1 MEITVESVSNL
12 ERKMTVTVPASEI
25 TPKVEERIK
34 QAASQARIKGFRP
47 GKVPVREVR
56 RRFGEGILQEVA
68 SEVMQESYSNAIT
81 EETLKPAGMPKID
94 DVVIEAD
101 KDLSF
106 SATFEVMPD
115 VVPGDV
121 SSVTVSQP
129 KAEVIASDLDAMV
142 EKLREQRKE
151 YQAVERPAENDDQV
165 TIDFK
170 GTKDGEAFDGG
181 AGEDHQLILGSGSMI
196 PGFEDGIVGMAVGEE
211 KTLSLTFPEQY
222 HAEALAGAD
231 VEFVV
236 SLKGVAEATLPALDD
251 EFFKLFN
258 VEEGGEEAFRA
269 EVQKN
274 MEKELQSAI
283 DNRVKSQVMDGLLEV
298 TEVDVPKA
306 LVDDECGRMR
316 QNMVQQFGG
325 GQQFDENMLPKELFA
340 EEAEKRVRL
349 GLIVNAVV
357 ETESIEADADRVREK
372 IEDIASSYE
381 QPEQLINYY
390 YSNEQALSQVQG
402 LVLEEQ
408 VVATLLEKMTVE
420 TVEMSYEDAIQPPPP
435 PAEETSDDESGVDDA
450 QSSDPDNENTAIKE

>member
-12 ERKMTVTVPASEI
+12 ERKMTVVVPASEI

-34 QAASQARIKGFRP
+34 RAASQARIKGFRP

-81 EETLKPAGMPKID
+81 QETLKPAGMPQID
-94 DVVIEAD
+94 DVVIESD

-106 SATFEVMPD
+106 SATFEVMPE

-121 SSVTVSQP
+121 SGVTVSQP
-129 KAEVIASDLDAMV
+129 KAEVISSDLDAMV

-151 YQAVERPAENDDQV
+151 YQSVERAAQNDDQV
-165 TIDFK
+165 TIDFA
-170 GTKDGEAFDGG
+170 GTKDSEAFDGG
-181 AGEDHQLILGSGSMI
+181 SGEDHQLILGSGSMI
-196 PGFEDGIVGMAVGEE
+196 PGFEDGIVGMVIGEE
-211 KTLSLTFPEQY
+211 KTLSLTFPEEY

-231 VEFVV
+231 VEFLV
-236 SLKGVAEATLPALDD
+236 SLKGVAEPTLPALDE

-269 EVQKN
+269 EVQRN

-298 TEVDVPKA
+298 TEVEVPKA

-408 VVATLLEKMTVE
+408 VVATLLEKMSVE
-420 TVEMSYEDAIQPPPP
+420 TVEMSYEEAIQPPPP
-435 PAEETSDDESGVDDA
+435 AEEDSPDGETGVGDES
-450 QSSDPDNENTAIKE
+450 SSENAAGKD

>member
-12 ERKMTVTVPASEI
+12 ERKMTVVVPASEI

-34 QAASQARIKGFRP
+34 RAASQARIKGFRP

-81 EETLKPAGMPKID
+81 QETLKPAGMPQID
-94 DVVIEAD
+94 DVVIESD

-106 SATFEVMPD
+106 SATFEVMPE

-121 SSVTVSQP
+121 SGVTVSQP
-129 KAEVIASDLDAMV
+129 KAEVISSDLDAMV

-151 YQAVERPAENDDQV
+151 YQSVERAAQNDDQV
-165 TIDFK
+165 TIDFA
-170 GTKDGEAFDGG
+170 GTKDSEAFDGG
-181 AGEDHQLILGSGSMI
+181 SGEDHQLILGSGSMI
-196 PGFEDGIVGMAVGEE
+196 PGFEDGIVGMVIGEE
-211 KTLSLTFPEQY
+211 KTLSLTFPEEY

-231 VEFVV
+231 VEFLV
-236 SLKGVAEATLPALDD
+236 SLKGVAEPTLPALDE

-269 EVQKN
+269 EVQRN

-298 TEVDVPKA
+298 TEVEVPKA

-408 VVATLLEKMTVE
+408 VVATLLEKMSVE
-420 TVEMSYEDAIQPPPP
+420 TVEMSYEEAIQPPPP
-435 PAEETSDDESGVDDA
+435 AEEDSPDGETGVGDES
-450 QSSDPDNENTAIKE
+450 SSENAAGKG

>member
-12 ERKMTVTVPASEI
+12 ERKMMVVVPASEI

-34 QAASQARIKGFRP
+34 QAAAQARIKGFRP

-68 SEVMQESYSNAIT
+68 SELMQESYSNAIT
-81 EETLKPAGMPKID
+81 QETLKPAGMPQID
-94 DVVIEAD
+94 DVVIESD

-106 SATFEVMPD
+106 SATFEVMPE

-121 SSVTVSQP
+121 SGVTVSQP
-129 KAEVIASDLDAMV
+129 KAEVISSDLDAMV

-151 YQAVERPAENDDQV
+151 YQSVERAAQNDDQV
-165 TIDFK
+165 TIDFA
-170 GTKDGEAFDGG
+170 GTKDSEAFDGG
-181 AGEDHQLILGSGSMI
+181 SGEDHQLILGSGSMI
-196 PGFEDGIVGMAVGEE
+196 PGFEDGIVGMLIGDE

-231 VEFVV
+231 VEFLV
-236 SLKGVAEATLPALDD
+236 SLKGVAEPTLPALDE

-298 TEVDVPKA
+298 TEVEVPKA

-390 YSNEQALSQVQG
+390 HSNEQALSQVQG

-420 TVEMSYEDAIQPPPP
+420 TVEMSYEEAIQPPPP
-435 PAEETSDDESGVDDA
+435 AEEEAAPDGETDVGDES
-450 QSSDPDNENTAIKE
+450 SSENAAGKD

>member
-12 ERKMTVTVPASEI
+12 ERKMTVTVPMSEI

-34 QAASQARIKGFRP
+34 SRFASSNSKGFRP

-222 HAEALAGAD
+222 HAEAGWC
-231 VEFVV
+231 
-236 SLKGVAEATLPALDD
+236 GRRIRRYAEGSRRSALPALDD

-269 EVQKN
+269 EVKKHG
-274 MEKELQSAI
+274 E
-283 DNRVKSQVMDGLLEV
+283 G
-298 TEVDVPKA
+298 TPK
-306 LVDDECGRMR
+306 RHR
-316 QNMVQQFGG
+316 
-325 GQQFDENMLPKELFA
+325 
-340 EEAEKRVRL
+340 
-349 GLIVNAVV
+349 
-357 ETESIEADADRVREK
+357 
-372 IEDIASSYE
+372 
-381 QPEQLINYY
+381 
-390 YSNEQALSQVQG
+390 
-402 LVLEEQ
+402 
-408 VVATLLEKMTVE
+408 
-420 TVEMSYEDAIQPPPP
+420 
-435 PAEETSDDESGVDDA
+435 
-450 QSSDPDNENTAIKE
+450 

>member
-34 QAASQARIKGFRP
+34 QAASQAQIKGFRP
-47 GKVPVREVR
+47 GKVPIREVR

-170 GTKDGEAFDGG
+170 GTKNGEAFDGG

-236 SLKGVAEATLPALDD
+236 TLKGVAEATLPALDD

-298 TEVDVPKA
+298 TEVDVPNA

-450 QSSDPDNENTAIKE
+450 SSREPDNENAASKE

>member
-1 MEITVESVSNL
+1 
-12 ERKMTVTVPASEI
+12 
-25 TPKVEERIK
+25 
-34 QAASQARIKGFRP
+34 
-47 GKVPVREVR
+47 
-56 RRFGEGILQEVA
+56 
-68 SEVMQESYSNAIT
+68 MQESYSNAIT
-81 EETLKPAGMPKID
+81 QETLKPAGMPQID
-94 DVVIEAD
+94 DVVIESD

-106 SATFEVMPD
+106 SATFEVMPE

-121 SSVTVSQP
+121 SGVTVSQP
-129 KAEVIASDLDAMV
+129 KAEVISSDLDAMV

-151 YQAVERPAENDDQV
+151 YQSVERAAQNDDQV
-165 TIDFK
+165 TIDFA
-170 GTKDGEAFDGG
+170 GTKDGEGFDGG
-181 AGEDHQLILGSGSMI
+181 SGEDHQLILGSGSMI
-196 PGFEDGIVGMAVGEE
+196 PGFEDGIVGMVIGEE
-211 KTLSLTFPEQY
+211 KTLSLTFPEEY

-231 VEFVV
+231 VEFLV
-236 SLKGVAEATLPALDD
+236 SLKGVAEPTLPALDE

-269 EVQKN
+269 EVQRN

-298 TEVDVPKA
+298 TEVEVPKA

-357 ETESIEADADRVREK
+357 ETEAIEADADRVREK

-408 VVATLLEKMTVE
+408 VVATLLEKMSVE
-420 TVEMSYEDAIQPPPP
+420 TVEMSYEEAIQPPPP
-435 PAEETSDDESGVDDA
+435 AEEETRTMSQTLMTRHPVSQITRTRLVK
-450 QSSDPDNENTAIKE
+450 NE

>member
-1 MEITVESVSNL
+1 M
-12 ERKMTVTVPASEI
+12 
-25 TPKVEERIK
+25 
-34 QAASQARIKGFRP
+34 
-47 GKVPVREVR
+47 R

-81 EETLKPAGMPKID
+81 QETLKPAGMPQID
-94 DVVIEAD
+94 DVVIESD

-106 SATFEVMPD
+106 SATFEVMPE

-121 SSVTVSQP
+121 SGVTVSQP
-129 KAEVIASDLDAMV
+129 KAEVISSDLDAMV

-151 YQAVERPAENDDQV
+151 YQSVERAAQNDDQV
-165 TIDFK
+165 TIDFA
-170 GTKDGEAFDGG
+170 GTKDSEAFDGG
-181 AGEDHQLILGSGSMI
+181 SGEDHQLILGSGSMI
-196 PGFEDGIVGMAVGEE
+196 PGFEDGIVGMVIGEE
-211 KTLSLTFPEQY
+211 KTLSLTFPEEY

-231 VEFVV
+231 VEFLV
-236 SLKGVAEATLPALDD
+236 SLKGIAEPTLPALDE

-269 EVQKN
+269 EVQRN

-298 TEVDVPKA
+298 TEVEVPKA

-325 GQQFDENMLPKELFA
+325 GQQFDENTLPKELFA

-357 ETESIEADADRVREK
+357 ETEAIEADADRVREK

-408 VVATLLEKMTVE
+408 VVATLLEKMSVE
-420 TVEMSYEDAIQPPPP
+420 TVEMSYEEAIQPPPP
-435 PAEETSDDESGVDDA
+435 AEEEDSPDGETGVGDES
-450 QSSDPDNENTAIKE
+450 SS

>member
-34 QAASQARIKGFRP
+34 RAASQARIKGFRP

-211 KTLSLTFPEQY
+211 KALSLTFPEQY

-236 SLKGVAEATLPALDD
+236 SLKGVAEATLPTLDD
-251 EFFKLFN
+251 EFFELFN
-258 VEEGGEEAFRA
+258 VEAGGEEAFRA

-450 QSSDPDNENTAIKE
+450 SPSEADNENTTSKE

>member
-12 ERKMTVTVPASEI
+12 ERKMTVVVPASEI

-34 QAASQARIKGFRP
+34 RAASQARIKGFRP

-81 EETLKPAGMPKID
+81 QETLKPAGMPQID
-94 DVVIEAD
+94 DVVIESD

-106 SATFEVMPD
+106 SATFEVMPE

-121 SSVTVSQP
+121 SGVTVSQP
-129 KAEVIASDLDAMV
+129 KAEVISSDLDAMV

-151 YQAVERPAENDDQV
+151 YQSVERAAQNDDQV
-165 TIDFK
+165 TIDFA
-170 GTKDGEAFDGG
+170 GTKDSEAFDGG
-181 AGEDHQLILGSGSMI
+181 SGEDHQLILGSGSMI
-196 PGFEDGIVGMAVGEE
+196 PGFEDGIVGMVIGEE
-211 KTLSLTFPEQY
+211 KTLSLTFPEEY

-231 VEFVV
+231 VEFLV
-236 SLKGVAEATLPALDD
+236 SLKGVAEPTLPALDE

-269 EVQKN
+269 EVQRN

-283 DNRVKSQVMDGLLEV
+283 ENRVKSQVMDGLLEV
-298 TEVDVPKA
+298 TEVEVPKA

-408 VVATLLEKMTVE
+408 VVATLLEKMSVE
-420 TVEMSYEDAIQPPPP
+420 TVEMSYEEAIQPPPP
-435 PAEETSDDESGVDDA
+435 AEEDSPDGETGVGDES
-450 QSSDPDNENTAIKE
+450 SSENAAGKD

>member
-12 ERKMTVTVPASEI
+12 ERKMTVVVPASEI

-34 QAASQARIKGFRP
+34 RAASQARIKGFRP

-81 EETLKPAGMPKID
+81 QETLKPAGMPQID
-94 DVVIEAD
+94 DVVIESD

-106 SATFEVMPD
+106 SATFEVMPE

-121 SSVTVSQP
+121 SGVTVSQP
-129 KAEVIASDLDAMV
+129 KAEVISSDLDAMV

-151 YQAVERPAENDDQV
+151 YQSVERAAQNDDQV
-165 TIDFK
+165 TIDFA
-170 GTKDGEAFDGG
+170 GTKDSEAFDGG
-181 AGEDHQLILGSGSMI
+181 SGEDHQLILGSGSMI
-196 PGFEDGIVGMAVGEE
+196 PGFEDGIVGMVIGEE
-211 KTLSLTFPEQY
+211 KTLSLTFPEEY

-231 VEFVV
+231 VEFLV
-236 SLKGVAEATLPALDD
+236 SLKGVAEPTLPALDE

-269 EVQKN
+269 EVQRN

-298 TEVDVPKA
+298 TEVEVPKA

-408 VVATLLEKMTVE
+408 VVATLLEKMSVE
-420 TVEMSYEDAIQPPPP
+420 TVEMSYEEAIQPPPP
-435 PAEETSDDESGVDDA
+435 AEEEDSPDGETGVGDES
-450 QSSDPDNENTAIKE
+450 SSENAVGKD

>member
-1 MEITVESVSNL
+1 MKFRLFLSMVMLVGAYSVAL
-12 ERKMTVTVPASEI
+12 AQGP
-25 TPKVEERIK
+25 
-34 QAASQARIKGFRP
+34 P
-47 GKVPVREVR
+47 GAP
-56 RRFGEGILQEVA
+56 
-68 SEVMQESYSNAIT
+68 
-81 EETLKPAGMPKID
+81 
-94 DVVIEAD
+94 
-101 KDLSF
+101 
-106 SATFEVMPD
+106 
-115 VVPGDV
+115 
-121 SSVTVSQP
+121 
-129 KAEVIASDLDAMV
+129 
-142 EKLREQRKE
+142 
-151 YQAVERPAENDDQV
+151 
-165 TIDFK
+165 
-170 GTKDGEAFDGG
+170 KDGEAFDGG

-211 KTLSLTFPEQY
+211 KALSLTFPEQY

-236 SLKGVAEATLPALDD
+236 SLKGVAEPTLPTLDD

-420 TVEMSYEDAIQPPPP
+420 TVEMSYEDAIQPPSP

-450 QSSDPDNENTAIKE
+450 QSSDPDNENTASKEWVNGRLSSANLIAGAYQPRLNRCRARKIGLTPLEYDSQSEPLP

>member
-12 ERKMTVTVPASEI
+12 ERKMTVVVPASEI

-34 QAASQARIKGFRP
+34 RAASQARIKGFRP

-81 EETLKPAGMPKID
+81 QETLKPAGMPQID
-94 DVVIEAD
+94 DVVIESD

-106 SATFEVMPD
+106 SATFEVMPE

-121 SSVTVSQP
+121 SGVTVSQP
-129 KAEVIASDLDAMV
+129 KAEVISSDLDAMV

-151 YQAVERPAENDDQV
+151 YQSVERAAQNDDQV
-165 TIDFK
+165 TIDFA
-170 GTKDGEAFDGG
+170 GTKDSEAFDGG
-181 AGEDHQLILGSGSMI
+181 SGEDHQLILGSGSMI
-196 PGFEDGIVGMAVGEE
+196 PGFEDGIVGMVIGEE
-211 KTLSLTFPEQY
+211 KTLSLTFPEEY

-231 VEFVV
+231 VEFLV
-236 SLKGVAEATLPALDD
+236 SLKGVAEPTLPALDE

-269 EVQKN
+269 EVQRN

-298 TEVDVPKA
+298 TEVEVPKA

-408 VVATLLEKMTVE
+408 VVATLLEKMSVE
-420 TVEMSYEDAIQPPPP
+420 TVEMSYEEAIQPPPP
-435 PAEETSDDESGVDDA
+435 AEEEDSPDGETGVGDES
-450 QSSDPDNENTAIKE
+450 SSENAAGKD